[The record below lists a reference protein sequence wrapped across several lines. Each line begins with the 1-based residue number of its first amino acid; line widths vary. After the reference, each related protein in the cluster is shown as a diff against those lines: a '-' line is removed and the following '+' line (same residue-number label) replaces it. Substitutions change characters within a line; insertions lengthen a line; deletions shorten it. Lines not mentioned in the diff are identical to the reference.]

1 MEHTSLSRKLTAE
14 FLGSLILV
22 FTAISPT
29 ILGYQ
34 VLGGTVALAVLM
46 DGIAVGLVLFVLT
59 EIFGP
64 VSQCHINPAVT
75 FSMMISQKMDAKT
88 GILYIIVQFLGGF
101 TGTLVSHVMFIH
113 EKFFTLLTISNV
125 VRSGGPYIAEFIGT
139 FMLILVIRGCIHA
152 QSKRAGMVIGL
163 FVGGFL
169 ITTSSTMFANPQVT
183 FARIFTFAIAGI
195 RPFDALIF
203 IIVEISGA
211 LAATFFARFLFPAA
225 SGEGEK
231 I

>member
-34 VLGGTVALAVLM
+34 VLGGTVALVVLM
-46 DGIAVGLVLFVLT
+46 DAIAVGLVLFVLI

-75 FSMMISQKMDAKT
+75 LSMIVSKKMDART
-88 GILYIIVQFLGGF
+88 GALYIFVQFLGGI
-101 TGTLVSHVMFIH
+101 TGTLASHLMFIH
-113 EKFFTLLTISNV
+113 EKFYTFVTVSDV
-125 VRSGGPYIAEFIGT
+125 VRSGGTYVAEFIGT
-139 FMLILVIRGCIHA
+139 FILVLTIHGCIRTK
-152 QSKRAGMVIGL
+152 SNRTGMIVGAL
-163 FVGGFL
+163 VGGFI

-203 IIVEISGA
+203 IIVEISAA
-211 LAATFFARFLFPAA
+211 LAATFFAKFLFLATP
-225 SGEGEK
+225 GERGK